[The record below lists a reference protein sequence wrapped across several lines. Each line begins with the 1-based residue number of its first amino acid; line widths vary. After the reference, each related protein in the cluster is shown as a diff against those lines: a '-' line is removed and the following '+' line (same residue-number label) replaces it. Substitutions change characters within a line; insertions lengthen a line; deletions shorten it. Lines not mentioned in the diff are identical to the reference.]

1 MIIPSFE
8 TELNTNGIHM
18 DPDKNDLYVL
28 RNCIIWTQR
37 HILRYPCF
45 DAETMKIICW
55 NLGEDMQ
62 ELGAFVLSQMGEN
75 KRARFEDEFSTS
87 GLTPDDYATDIAKIL
102 REAKSINKKKFGQ
115 LVIRLMN
122 KKFAGLEISWEI

>member
-8 TELNTNGIHM
+8 TELSTGGIHM

-62 ELGAFVLSQMGEN
+62 ELGTFVLSQMGEN
-75 KRARFEDEFSTS
+75 IRTRF
-87 GLTPDDYATDIAKIL
+87 
-102 REAKSINKKKFGQ
+102 
-115 LVIRLMN
+115 
-122 KKFAGLEISWEI
+122 